1 MCVPNHKGF
10 QWSPG
15 YETKTLGHQKKHP
28 VDWAKLTVFC
38 VVRYDQKCLIYTNAI
53 LAISLPVKMNASEG
67 MI

>member
-1 MCVPNHKGF
+1 MCVPDHKGL

-15 YETKTLGHQKKHP
+15 YQTKTLGHKNKHP

-38 VVRYDQKCLIYTNAI
+38 VVRWKKKYLIYTNAI
-53 LAISLPVKMNASEG
+53 LAISLPVKMNGSEG